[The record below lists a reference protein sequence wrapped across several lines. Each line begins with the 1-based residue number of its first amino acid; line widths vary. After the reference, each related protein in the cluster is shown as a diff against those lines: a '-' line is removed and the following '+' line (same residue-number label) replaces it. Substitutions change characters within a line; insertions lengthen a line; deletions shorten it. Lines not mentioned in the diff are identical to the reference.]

1 MVCGPRRVLIEKMAR
16 EVGHEQLTL
25 NYLVTNVREGGME
38 AIERKLTEV
47 VEGVIECKWNPEQL
61 DHDDDDDDDDVDD
74 DVDDEREAFSPREPA
89 AAPDQTSTSS
99 ERPDPPLPCERDST
113 SV

>member
-47 VEGVIECKWNPEQL
+47 VEGVIECKWTSEQL
-61 DHDDDDDDDDVDD
+61 DDDDDDDDVDDD

>member
-47 VEGVIECKWNPEQL
+47 VEGVIECKWTSEQL
-61 DHDDDDDDDDVDD
+61 DDDDDDDVDD
-74 DVDDEREAFSPREPA
+74 DDVDDEREAVSPREPA

>member
-47 VEGVIECKWNPEQL
+47 VEGVIECKWTSEQL
-61 DHDDDDDDDDVDD
+61 DDDDVDDD

>member
-47 VEGVIECKWNPEQL
+47 VEGVIECKWTSEQL
-61 DHDDDDDDDDVDD
+61 DDDDDDDDVDD